1 MPYKRVAAEEEQRS
15 PLGEKTGP
23 FPRTWSSNPHGRC
36 WDCQGRDDGV
46 PVHGCLHDNQVH
58 RVRPVSGRRREWMY
72 GRVGEGRDL
81 LRRKES
87 KEDEDW
93 RVTLQAQ
100 EIVG

>member
-1 MPYKRVAAEEEQRS
+1 
-15 PLGEKTGP
+15 
-23 FPRTWSSNPHGRC
+23 
-36 WDCQGRDDGV
+36 
-46 PVHGCLHDNQVH
+46 
-58 RVRPVSGRRREWMY
+58 MY